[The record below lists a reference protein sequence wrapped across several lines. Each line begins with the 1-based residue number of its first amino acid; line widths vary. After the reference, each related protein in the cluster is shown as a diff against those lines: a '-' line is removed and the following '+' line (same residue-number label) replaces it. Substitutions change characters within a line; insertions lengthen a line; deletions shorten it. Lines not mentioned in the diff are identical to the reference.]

1 MFPVFGCPE
10 FELLL
15 YLFQRM
21 DDEMEWNVYLELTN
35 GKLIGFDFVVSATG
49 VIPNGD
55 LVTNIQ

>member
-1 MFPVFGCPE
+1 MFPVFRFGL
-10 FELLL
+10 FV
-15 YLFQRM
+15 YLFQKM